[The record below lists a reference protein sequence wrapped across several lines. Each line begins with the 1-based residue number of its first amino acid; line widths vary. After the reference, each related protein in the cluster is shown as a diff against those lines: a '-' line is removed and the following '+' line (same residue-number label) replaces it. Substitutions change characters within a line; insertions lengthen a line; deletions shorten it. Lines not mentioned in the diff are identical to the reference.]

1 MSKMHMQPNWL
12 LTLDE
17 QNAYATKL
25 ITHTRWAKCICNQA
39 DYSHYMSKM
48 HMQPNWLL
56 TLDEQNAYTTKLITH
71 IRWAKCICNQ
81 TDYSH

>member
-17 QNAYATKL
+17 QNG
-25 ITHTRWAKCICNQA
+25 ICNQA

-56 TLDEQNAYTTKLITH
+56 TLDEQNVYTTKLITH
-71 IRWAKCICNQ
+71 IRWAKFIHNQ
-81 TDYSH
+81 ADYSH